1 MLETTVPE
9 IQRTNLGNT
18 VLLLKSLNVENLLEF
33 DFMDPPPKDNILN
46 SMYQLW
52 VLGALGNTG
61 ELTKLG
67 RKMVE
72 FPLDPPLAKMLL
84 MGAEMGCS
92 NEVLTVVS
100 MLSVPNVFF
109 RPPDRAEESDSAREK
124 FFVPESDHLTL
135 LHIYQQWKTN
145 RYSTEWCNDHFLQNK
160 GLKKAKEV
168 RTQLLDIMQQQK
180 ISITSS
186 GSDWDIVRKAICSA
200 YFHNAAKLK
209 GIGEYNNCRSGMP
222 CFLHPSS
229 ALYGLGYTP
238 DYIVYHE
245 LVYTSKEYMQCV
257 TAVDP
262 EWLAEMGPM
271 FFSIKAS
278 HTSRIEQRQD
288 RKSVV

>member
-1 MLETTVPE
+1 MP
-9 IQRTNLGNT
+9 RH
-18 VLLLKSLNVENLLEF
+18 SL
-33 DFMDPPPKDNILN
+33 
-46 SMYQLW
+46 
-52 VLGALGNTG
+52 T
-61 ELTKLG
+61 
-67 RKMVE
+67 
-72 FPLDPPLAKMLL
+72 
-84 MGAEMGCS
+84 
-92 NEVLTVVS
+92 
-100 MLSVPNVFF
+100 
-109 RPPDRAEESDSAREK
+109 
-124 FFVPESDHLTL
+124 HLT
-135 LHIYQQWKTN
+135 IYTP
-145 RYSTEWCNDHFLQNK
+145 

-168 RTQLLDIMQQQK
+168 RTQLLHIMQQQK
-180 ISITSS
+180 IAITSS

-271 FFSIKAS
+271 FFSIKVSKPTLMRYSCHCATAIRAAVEDQMS
-278 HTSRIEQRQD
+278 LFTVSSACVQC
-288 RKSVV
+288 K

>member
-1 MLETTVPE
+1 MLHEVAYAAVSCCNPKAE
-9 IQRTNLGNT
+9 SRHLAKLLPC
-18 VLLLKSLNVENLLEF
+18 VLSHSS
-33 DFMDPPPKDNILN
+33 
-46 SMYQLW
+46 SML
-52 VLGALGNTG
+52 
-61 ELTKLG
+61 LTKGTRNVVVMDLCKKAICHLQKIKDEDAL
-67 RKMVE
+67 R
-72 FPLDPPLAKMLL
+72 
-84 MGAEMGCS
+84 
-92 NEVLTVVS
+92 LTTCCNQR
-100 MLSVPNVFF
+100 LQ
-109 RPPDRAEESDSAREK
+109 
-124 FFVPESDHLTL
+124 PEPHD
-135 LHIYQQWKTN
+135 YPA
-145 RYSTEWCNDHFLQNK
+145 

-180 ISITSS
+180 IAITSS

-271 FFSIKAS
+271 FFSIKVKSCTTKLQLRFYIPSSVFSGRLSYALCHIHS
-278 HTSRIEQRQD
+278 LYSYSQRLCPE
-288 RKSVV
+288 